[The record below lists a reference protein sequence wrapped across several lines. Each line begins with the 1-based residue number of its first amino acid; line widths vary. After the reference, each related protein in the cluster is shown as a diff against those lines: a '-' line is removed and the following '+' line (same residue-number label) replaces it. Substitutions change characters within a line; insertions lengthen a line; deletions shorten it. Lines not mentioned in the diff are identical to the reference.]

1 VCALR
6 RTAEAAEEGTSE
18 ADRDDLAL
26 PHGVTREAEGGGD
39 RVKRRVHHAEVV
51 AEEHAADARDAHLPH
66 GRRRAWSDG
75 GCALSG

>member
-1 VCALR
+1 MCVLR

-18 ADRDDLAL
+18 ADGDDLAL

-39 RVKRRVHHAEVV
+39 RVEWRVHHTEVV

-66 GRRRAWSDG
+66 GRRRVRSDG
-75 GCALSG
+75 GCALGG